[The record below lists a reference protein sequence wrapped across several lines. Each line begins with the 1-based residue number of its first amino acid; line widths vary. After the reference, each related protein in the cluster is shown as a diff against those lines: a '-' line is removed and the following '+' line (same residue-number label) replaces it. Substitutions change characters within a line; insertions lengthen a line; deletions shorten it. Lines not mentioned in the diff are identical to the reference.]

1 MPKSPNVLVSSGRCI
16 TGHTPQQ
23 SYGDKLF
30 TTFNLVG
37 PLSDADFYNE
47 AVKHTEING
56 VSEFGI
62 YGFMLGEY
70 KYTSNDSIQK
80 IVNLFQI
87 HSQIDVVI
95 CDILNTRNAF
105 ESYQYIHPQS
115 IENTPFFI
123 TSDIKNKINFTNDPL
138 LFKLQLQDLQKQGHI
153 IFHIAEPLLT
163 LVPESTV

>member
-1 MPKSPNVLVSSGRCI
+1 MSKPPNVLVSSGRCI

-37 PLSDADFYNE
+37 KLSDADFYNE
-47 AVKHTEING
+47 AVKHTEINE

-62 YGFMLGEY
+62 YGFMSGQY

-80 IVNLFQI
+80 IVNLFQL
-87 HSQIDVVI
+87 HSQIDVVV
-95 CDILNTRNAF
+95 CDVLTTNHTF
-105 ESYQYIHPQS
+105 ELYKYVHPQS

-123 TSDIKNKINFTNDPL
+123 THAIKNKINFANDPL
-138 LFKLQLQDLQKQGHI
+138 LFKLQLKDLQKQGHI

-163 LVPESTV
+163 LVPESNV